1 MIDFIATVVIPI
13 ILATILVFPELLG
26 RAKLTTN
33 SHLRDHADL
42 SRTIRNIRRRIE
54 SMTNAHGAL
63 VLPSFIDRINLH
75 YGKAFVSILLRGLTT
90 WNTFLLFLHPL
101 IFLRCPWGVVFIHFG
116 LRMEIIIKNTSNY
129 THSWGFGVLGFWG
142 FVN

>member
-13 ILATILVFPELLG
+13 ILTTILVFPELLG
-26 RAKLTTN
+26 RAKLTTT

-75 YGKAFVSILLRGLTT
+75 YG
-90 WNTFLLFLHPL
+90 
-101 IFLRCPWGVVFIHFG
+101 
-116 LRMEIIIKNTSNY
+116 
-129 THSWGFGVLGFWG
+129 
-142 FVN
+142 